1 MNLFRKNL
9 QRNPAIKFCAS
20 LKITLTCLI
29 LLFVLTFW
37 GTVDQVYNGLY
48 LTQERFFNSFFFLF
62 GGFIPFPGAQLVL
75 WVLFINLV
83 CVALTRFV
91 YNRDHIGITIIHGG
105 LLLFFVAAFVTLHCV
120 EESHLTLMEGEAANV
135 SSAYHDWEVAVWEES
150 GNEKDVIAYD
160 AAGLRPGQQLP
171 FPPEGSLPAEYG
183 LTLTIGHCY
192 SNSEA
197 YSGGGHPAA
206 GAVLNASGIETLQ
219 PVALNKEPEKNIP
232 GCVLT
237 GEGVEPVILYGAED
251 NPLKISKG
259 GQDYFVQLRRKH
271 FPVPFLLRLKDF
283 TVEWYP
289 NTEVAR
295 SYKSLVEIIPPGGG
309 GSREV
314 MISMNK
320 PLRYKNFTLYQS
332 SYSVDK
338 AGRESST
345 LAVVRNSG
353 RLLPYVASFMTF
365 GGLALH
371 FLLMAFKAKLKR
383 YV

>member
-1 MNLFRKNL
+1 MATFRKNL

-29 LLFVLTFW
+29 LLFILTFW

-62 GGFIPFPGAQLVL
+62 GGFVPFPGAQLVL
-75 WVLFINLV
+75 WILFINLV

-135 SSAYHDWEVAVWEES
+135 SSAYHDWEVAVWKES

-160 AAGLRPGQQLP
+160 TAGLRGGQQLP
-171 FPPEGSLPAEYG
+171 FPEYG
-183 LTLTIGHCY
+183 LTFTVGHCY
-192 SNSEA
+192 PNSEA
-197 YSGGGHPAA
+197 YSGGSAEGS
-206 GAVLNASGIETLQ
+206 VLSASGIVTLK
-219 PVALNKEPEKNIP
+219 PVPLGKEPEKNLP
-232 GCVLT
+232 GCILT
-237 GEGVEPVILYGAED
+237 AEGIDPVILYGGED
-251 NPLKISKG
+251 GPLKVTKG
-259 GQDYFVQLRRKH
+259 GQDYFLQLRRKH

-289 NTEVAR
+289 NTELAR
-295 SYKSLVEIIPPGGG
+295 TYKSLVEIIPPGGAG

-314 MISMNK
+314 LISMNK

-338 AGRESST
+338 LGRESST
-345 LAVVRNSG
+345 LAVVKNTG

-371 FLLMAFKAKLKR
+371 FLLMAFRTKLK
-383 YV
+383 Y